1 MCSPHS
7 YLHGTHSAI
16 YPTSTFVTV
25 RNHSLLFVLLHHSFT
40 LLWLQRTSTH
50 THTLVCCIASQH
62 TLNQRRLQQYSTPT
76 VYLSPK
82 LPFPHCASS
91 FLFNFP
97 PNTHACELLP
107 HQLTCHASTPA
118 FPGAHPS
125 MDTHF
130 DCSTQLPDQP
140 PASIATPIPF
150 VDLCMIA

>member
-1 MCSPHS
+1 MA
-7 YLHGTHSAI
+7 LTRL
-16 YPTSTFVTV
+16 STQPARLLQCVTTV
-25 RNHSLLFVLLHHSFT
+25 CCLYYCITASRFCGYKG
-40 LLWLQRTSTH
+40 QAH
-50 THTLVCCIASQH
+50 THTLICCIASQH

-130 DCSTQLPDQP
+130 DCPTQLPDQP